1 MRRGQIQLRGRISWK
16 ARRFQVLLKYGSA
29 NVGRM
34 PIVFGNAVPKNGSK
48 LLFNILRGLT
58 LIGPMVDTGLNE
70 IKPFFHGKPTSP
82 EWIRHQIKALRPGDI
97 RLGYLYA
104 TPANIQLLC
113 KNGWANFFIL
123 RDPRDAVVSEV
134 FYALEIHTDHL
145 LHDYLASRDS
155 MESRL
160 NTIISGIPDGALKR
174 VDVRGHYERFWGWI
188 EQSDICIIRFEDL
201 ITSPKTELEKMFDY
215 LISHGFEPFIP
226 RHQALDVLQSQM
238 TPRKS
243 TTFRKG
249 IAGDWRNHFTQE
261 NKTRF
266 KQIAGDLLIRLGYE
280 KTNDW

>member
-1 MRRGQIQLRGRISWK
+1 
-16 ARRFQVLLKYGSA
+16 
-29 NVGRM
+29 M

-70 IKPFFHGKPTSP
+70 IKPFFEGEPTSP
-82 EWIRHQIKALRPGDI
+82 AWIGRQIDALRPGDI

-104 TPANIQLLC
+104 TPENLQHLC
-113 KNGWANFFIL
+113 KDGWANFFII

-134 FYALEIHTDHL
+134 FYALNIHTDHL
-145 LHDYLASRDS
+145 LHDYLASQEDIGARID
-155 MESRL
+155 
-160 NTIISGIPDGALKR
+160 TIISGIPDGLLKR
-174 VDVRGHYERFWGWI
+174 VDVRGHYERFLGWI
-188 EQSDICIIRFEDL
+188 EQPDIFIVRFEDL
-201 ITSPKTELEKMFDY
+201 ISSPKTELEKILDY
-215 LISHGFEPFIP
+215 LVSHGFEPTVS
-226 RHQALDVLQSQM
+226 RHQALDALQAQM

-243 TTFRKG
+243 ITFRKG

-261 NKTRF
+261 NINHF